1 MPSCTA
7 HVRFRGKSGHHSA
20 VYLCLLL
27 TRSVLCTAECSLRF
41 IGIPLRR
48 PCAASLQRC
57 QRNSFGAPARS
68 RTCSQ
73 GARPPQTLSPCSWL
87 VLLPVMAA
95 SQGFSQRL
103 SLAKQDGGGKRSQ
116 LISKW
121 SAGYLT
127 GSLWSRR
134 DHACEC
140 PFRGVKRTW
149 LGPVAMSA
157 NDPKRTLAK

>member
-27 TRSVLCTAECSLRF
+27 TQSALCTAECSLRF

-73 GARPPQTLSPCSWL
+73 GARLPQTLSPCSWL
-87 VLLPVMAA
+87 VLLPVMANEPSLFSTSFSSKARRSRETVPIGVTSQVVGKFKNLDQCKTTA
-95 SQGFSQRL
+95 SQQGAGGATSDL
-103 SLAKQDGGGKRSQ
+103 SLSRGIYWYCA
-116 LISKW
+116 
-121 SAGYLT
+121 YT
-127 GSLWSRR
+127 GAR
-134 DHACEC
+134 
-140 PFRGVKRTW
+140 
-149 LGPVAMSA
+149 
-157 NDPKRTLAK
+157 